1 MLISE
6 NNIEDHNL
14 RFKSLAKKLE
24 TTLKYFSTDIY
35 IMCNTN
41 LQISRLHPEYLGI
54 FDINSE
60 IVSPD

>member
-24 TTLKYFSTDIY
+24 TTLKYFSTDNVQY
-35 IMCNTN
+35 KLT
-41 LQISRLHPEYLGI
+41 
-54 FDINSE
+54 DK
-60 IVSPD
+60 